1 MKNYPTTHI
10 RNVAILG
17 HSGSGKTSF
26 AEALLFN
33 AKVVDRL
40 GKVNDGNTAMDFDSE
55 ETRRKISVNTSWAAF
70 DWQGTKVNLLDT
82 PGDFDFMGEVVEALR
97 VADSSLIILSAKDGM
112 SVGAEKSIR
121 YCNGRDIPYIFV
133 VNKLDEAHTDFY
145 KALQE
150 VKDYAGDAVLP
161 FMLPTVE
168 NEKITSFIDVLK
180 REAYKVSANGAAEKM
195 DFPADKE
202 AEVEEIHEI
211 LKERIAESSEE
222 LMEKFFADEEFTAEE
237 FNDGLNAAIRQG
249 LVKPVYACSAT
260 NNEAMQFVLT
270 SALQH
275 LPSPAD
281 APPRDATLADGTKL
295 QLKPNA
301 NDPFAAQIFKT
312 IVDPF
317 VGRIS
322 LFRVY
327 SGTIKSGDTVFN
339 SNRDKEERVNGLSIM
354 IGKKSQPADSIVAGD
369 LGAMTKLQ
377 VTMTGDTLCK
387 KDSPIYLRRIE
398 FPVPSFQQAILP
410 VNKGEEDK
418 IMAGLNRLR
427 DEDPT
432 FDIVNNA
439 ETKQM
444 VISGLGAQHIDVL
457 RSKLLAKYKVDS
469 VLADPRVPYREAI
482 RKKVKVQGKHKKQSG
497 GHGQYGDVW
506 IEFEPGETE
515 ALTFE
520 QKIFGGSVPK
530 AYHPAVEKGLTEAVE
545 KGTLAGYPLVNLHA
559 TLLDGSYHDVDS
571 SEMAF
576 KLAAHI
582 AYKAGIPQA
591 NPVILE
597 PISEVK
603 IYVPNDLLGDVMSDV
618 NQRRGRILN
627 IEAKTEVQMV
637 LAEIPTSEMSSYAT
651 DLRSMT
657 QGRGWYSIKFARYE
671 QAPQFVQDK
680 VIAEAKALA
689 EEE

>member
-1 MKNYPTTHI
+1 MKNYPTTQI

-17 HSGSGKTSF
+17 HGGSGKTSF
-26 AEALLFN
+26 AEAWLYN
-33 AKVVDRL
+33 AKAVDRL

-55 ETRRKISVNTSWAAF
+55 ETRRKISINTSMAALE
-70 DWQGTKVNLLDT
+70 WEGKKVNLLDT

-97 VADSSLIILSAKDGM
+97 VADSSLIVVTAKDGM

-121 YCNGRDIPYIFV
+121 YCKSRDIPYVFII
-133 VNKLDEAHTDFY
+133 NKLDEAHTSFD
-145 KALQE
+145 KALASIE
-150 VKDYAGDAVLP
+150 EYVGDGVVP

-168 NEKITSFIDVLK
+168 NEKLVSFIDVLN
-180 REAYKVSANGAAEKM
+180 REAYKVTANGAAEKM
-195 DFPADKE
+195 DFPAD
-202 AEVEEIHEI
+202 AQDRVDEIHEF
-211 LKERIAESSEE
+211 LKERVAETSEE
-222 LMEKFFADEEFTAEE
+222 LMEKFFADEAFTTEEFTK
-237 FNDGLNAAIRQG
+237 GLNQAIQEGVIR
-249 LVKPVYACSAT
+249 PVYACSAT
-260 NNEAMQFVLT
+260 NNEATRFVMSSVLE
-270 SALQH
+270 H
-275 LPSPAD
+275 LPSPVD
-281 APPRDATLADGTKL
+281 APARDATLADGQKIE
-295 QLKPNA
+295 LKPNA
-301 NDPFAAQIFKT
+301 DDAFAAQIFKT

-327 SGTIKSGDTVFN
+327 SGTLKAGDTLFN
-339 SNRDKEERVNGLSIM
+339 SNRDKEERVNGLSVM
-354 IGKKSQPADSIVAGD
+354 VGKKATPVDSIVAGD

-387 KDSPIYLRRIE
+387 KESPIYLRRIE
-398 FPVPSFQQAILP
+398 FPVPCFEQAILP
-410 VNKGEEDK
+410 VKKGEEDK

-432 FDIVNNA
+432 FDVVNQP
-439 ETKQM
+439 ETKQL
-444 VISGLGAQHIDVL
+444 VISGLGSQHIDVL

-469 VLADPRVPYREAI
+469 ILEEPRVPYREAI

-506 IEFEPGETE
+506 VEFEPGETE

-530 AYHPAVEKGLTEAVE
+530 SYHPAVEKGLLEAVE
-545 KGTLAGYPLVNLHA
+545 KGTLAGYPMVNLKA
-559 TLLDGSYHDVDS
+559 TLVDGSYHDVDS

-576 KLAAHI
+576 KLAAHV
-582 AYKAGIPQA
+582 AFKTGIPQA
-591 NPVILE
+591 SPVILE

-603 IYVPNDLLGDVMSDV
+603 IYVPSSLLGDIMSDV

-627 IEAKTEVQMV
+627 IEAKAEGQMV

-657 QGRGWYSIKFARYE
+657 QGRGWYSIEFARYE
-671 QAPQFVQDK
+671 QAPQMVQDK
-680 VIAEAKALA
+680 VIAEAKAK

>member
-1 MKNYPTTHI
+1 MKNYPTTQI

-26 AEALLFN
+26 AEALLYN
-33 AKVVDRL
+33 AKAIDRL
-40 GKVNDGNTAMDFDSE
+40 GKVNDGNTTMDFDSE
-55 ETRRKISVNTSWAAF
+55 ETKRKISINTSMAAF

-97 VADSSLIILSAKDGM
+97 VADSSMIILSAKDGM

-133 VNKLDEAHTDFY
+133 INKLDEAHTDFN

-150 VKDYAGDAVLP
+150 IQEYAGDAVIP

-168 NEKITSFIDVLK
+168 NEKITSFIDVVK
-180 REAYKVSANGAAEKM
+180 KEAYKVTANGNAEKM
-195 DFPADKE
+195 AFPAERED
-202 AEVEEIHEI
+202 EVQEILDV
-211 LKERIAESSEE
+211 LKERVAESSEE
-222 LMEKFFADEEFTAEE
+222 LMEKFFADEPFTDEE
-237 FNDGLNAAIRQG
+237 FKNGLKAAIRQG
-249 LVKPVYACSAT
+249 LVKPVYGCSAT
-260 NNEAMQFVLT
+260 NNEAMQFVIS
-270 SALQH
+270 SALEH
-275 LPSPAD
+275 LPSPAE
-281 APPRDATLADGTKL
+281 APARDATLADGTKL
-295 QLKPNA
+295 ELKPNA
-301 NDPFAAQIFKT
+301 NDPFAAQVFKT

-327 SGTIKSGDTVFN
+327 SGTIKAGDTIFN
-339 SNRDKEERVNGLSIM
+339 SNRDKEERVNGLSVM
-354 IGKKSQPADSIVAGD
+354 VGKKSQPADSIVAGD

-387 KDSPIYLRRIE
+387 KDHPIFLRRIE
-398 FPVPSFQQAILP
+398 FPVPSFEQAILP

-418 IMAGLNRLR
+418 IMSGLNRLR

-457 RSKLLAKYKVDS
+457 RSKLLSKYKVDS
-469 VLADPRVPYREAI
+469 VLEDPRVPYREAI

-506 IEFEPGETE
+506 VEFEPGETE

-530 AYHPAVEKGLTEAVE
+530 AYHPAVEKGLLEAVE
-545 KGTLAGYPLVNLHA
+545 KGTLAGYPVVNLKA
-559 TLLDGSYHDVDS
+559 TLVDGSYHDVDS

-576 KLAAHI
+576 KLAAHV
-582 AYKAGIPQA
+582 AFKAGIPQA
-591 NPVILE
+591 SPMILE

-603 IYVPNDLLGDVMSDV
+603 IYVPNALLGDVMSDV

-627 IEAKTEVQMV
+627 IEAKAEVQMV
-637 LAEIPTSEMSSYAT
+637 LAEIPTSEMASYAT

-671 QAPQFVQDK
+671 QAPQIVQDK
-680 VIAEAKALA
+680 VIADAKAKA

>member
-1 MKNYPTTHI
+1 MKNYPTTQI

-26 AEALLFN
+26 AEALLYN
-33 AKVVDRL
+33 AKAIDRL
-40 GKVNDGNTAMDFDSE
+40 GKVNDGNTTMDFDSE
-55 ETRRKISVNTSWAAF
+55 ETKRKISINTSMAAF

-97 VADSSLIILSAKDGM
+97 VADSSMIILSAKDGM

-133 VNKLDEAHTDFY
+133 INKLDEAHTDFN

-150 VKDYAGDAVLP
+150 IQEYAGDAVIP

-168 NEKITSFIDVLK
+168 NEKITSFIDVVK
-180 REAYKVSANGAAEKM
+180 KEAYKVTANGNAEKM
-195 DFPADKE
+195 AFPAERED
-202 AEVEEIHEI
+202 EVQEILDV
-211 LKERIAESSEE
+211 LKERVAESSEE
-222 LMEKFFADEEFTAEE
+222 LMEKFFADEPFTDEE
-237 FNDGLNAAIRQG
+237 FKNGLKAAIRQG
-249 LVKPVYACSAT
+249 LVKPVYGCSAT
-260 NNEAMQFVLT
+260 NNDAMQFVIS
-270 SALQH
+270 SALEH
-275 LPSPAD
+275 LPSPAE
-281 APPRDATLADGTKL
+281 APARDATLADGTKL
-295 QLKPNA
+295 ELKPNA
-301 NDPFAAQIFKT
+301 NDPFAAQVFKT

-327 SGTIKSGDTVFN
+327 SGTIKAGDTIFN
-339 SNRDKEERVNGLSIM
+339 SNRDKEERVNGLSVM
-354 IGKKSQPADSIVAGD
+354 VGKKSQPADSIVAGD

-387 KDSPIYLRRIE
+387 KDHPIFLRRIE
-398 FPVPSFQQAILP
+398 FPVPSFEQAILP

-418 IMAGLNRLR
+418 IMSGLNRLR

-457 RSKLLAKYKVDS
+457 RSKLLSKYKVDS
-469 VLADPRVPYREAI
+469 VLEDPRVPYREAI

-506 IEFEPGETE
+506 VEFEPGETE

-530 AYHPAVEKGLTEAVE
+530 AYHPAVEKGLLEAVE
-545 KGTLAGYPLVNLHA
+545 KGTLAGYPVVNLKA
-559 TLLDGSYHDVDS
+559 TLVDGSYHDVDS

-576 KLAAHI
+576 KLAAHV
-582 AYKAGIPQA
+582 AFKAGIPQA
-591 NPVILE
+591 SPMILE

-603 IYVPNDLLGDVMSDV
+603 IYVPNALLGDVMSDV

-627 IEAKTEVQMV
+627 IEAKAEVQMV
-637 LAEIPTSEMSSYAT
+637 LAEIPTSEMASYAT

-671 QAPQFVQDK
+671 QAPQIVQDK
-680 VIAEAKALA
+680 VIADAKAKA